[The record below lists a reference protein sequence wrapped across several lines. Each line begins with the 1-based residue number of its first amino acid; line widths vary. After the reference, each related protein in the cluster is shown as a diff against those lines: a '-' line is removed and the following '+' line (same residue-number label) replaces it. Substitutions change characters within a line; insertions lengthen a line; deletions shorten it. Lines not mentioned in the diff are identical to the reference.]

1 LASILI
7 SGLINFETTLAVDGF
22 PVTYAP
28 VRYPFF
34 GVRSTAAGV
43 GLNLGVALATLGHQ
57 VTLLSLVGNDAPGQ
71 QARAALATHGIADA
85 FVLSTLPATCQSVI
99 LYEPS
104 GQRAIFTD
112 LKDVQQRA
120 YPLERFH
127 QAAAGAELLALCNI
141 NFSRALL
148 HEGKRLGK
156 TIASDVHAIA
166 GLDDEYNHDFMA
178 LADILFFSDA
188 RLAAPPL
195 EIAQGAMARFGN
207 RVIVVGMGAQGA
219 LLLENQGDPAAPVIT
234 QVPALTGLPVVST
247 VGAGDALFAAFL
259 HGWVL
264 GQPPA
269 IALAA
274 AIRFAAHKIGTTG
287 AAEGFLT
294 AAQLAS

>member
-1 LASILI
+1 MSTILI

-22 PVTYAP
+22 PLAYAP
-28 VRYPFF
+28 VRYPYF
-34 GVRSTAAGV
+34 GVRTTAAGV

-57 VTLLSLVGNDAPGQ
+57 VTLLSLVGDDAPGQ
-71 QARAALATHGIADA
+71 QARAALAAHAIADD

-120 YPLERFH
+120 YPLDHFR
-127 QAAAGAELLALCNI
+127 QAAAGADLLALCNI

-148 HEGKRLGK
+148 HEGKELGK
-156 TIASDVHAIA
+156 PIASDVHAIA
-166 GLDDEYNHDFMA
+166 TLDDAYNHDFMA

-188 RLAAPPL
+188 RLTTSPL
-195 EIAQGAMARFGN
+195 EIAQAAMARFGN
-207 RVIVVGMGAQGA
+207 RVIVAGMGAQGA
-219 LLLENQGDPAAPVIT
+219 LLLENQGDPAAPVVT
-234 QVPALTGLPVVST
+234 HLPALTGLPVVST

-259 HGWVL
+259 HGWTL
-264 GQPPA
+264 GQPA
-269 IALAA
+269 ATALA
-274 AIRFAAHKIGTTG
+274 
-287 AAEGFLT
+287 

>member
-1 LASILI
+1 MSTILI

-22 PVTYAP
+22 PLAYAP

-34 GVRSTAAGV
+34 GVRTTAAGV

-57 VTLLSLVGNDAPGQ
+57 VTLLSLVGDDAPGQ
-71 QARAALATHGIADA
+71 QARAALAAHAIADD

-120 YPLERFH
+120 YPLDHFR
-127 QAAAGAELLALCNI
+127 QAAAGADLLALCNI

-148 HEGKRLGK
+148 
-156 TIASDVHAIA
+156 
-166 GLDDEYNHDFMA
+166 LDDAYNHDFMA

-188 RLAAPPL
+188 RLTTSPL
-195 EIAQGAMARFGN
+195 EIAQAAMARFGN
-207 RVIVVGMGAQGA
+207 RVIVAGMGAQGA
-219 LLLENQGDPAAPVIT
+219 LLLENQGDPAAPVVT
-234 QVPALTGLPVVST
+234 HLPALTGLPVVST

-259 HGWVL
+259 HGWTL
-264 GQPPA
+264 GQPA
-269 IALAA
+269 ATALAA
-274 AIRFAAHKIGTTG
+274 AIRFAAHKIGTAG
-287 AAEGFLT
+287 GAEGFLT